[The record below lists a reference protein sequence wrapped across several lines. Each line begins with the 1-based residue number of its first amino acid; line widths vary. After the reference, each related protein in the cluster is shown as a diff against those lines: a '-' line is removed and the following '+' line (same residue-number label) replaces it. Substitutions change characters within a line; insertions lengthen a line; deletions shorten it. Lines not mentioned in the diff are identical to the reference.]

1 MKSDIT
7 KTSKPTAKS
16 KLDKSLDRFDPK
28 SLLTEQMEKLYE
40 SLKIAGFPK

>member
-1 MKSDIT
+1 MKLENSKNT
-7 KTSKPTAKS
+7 KPTAKS

-28 SLLTEQMEKLYE
+28 ALLSEQIEKLYE